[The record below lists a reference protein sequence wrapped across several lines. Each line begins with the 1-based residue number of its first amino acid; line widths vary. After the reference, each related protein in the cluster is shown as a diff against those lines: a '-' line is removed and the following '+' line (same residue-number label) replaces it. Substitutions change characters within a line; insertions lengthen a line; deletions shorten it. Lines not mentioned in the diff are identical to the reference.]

1 MNTMSD
7 LSFSELNALLQCID
21 QYDKSG
27 APHAGEWRESVFTEL
42 RRRFAQFDEAK
53 KTMDAARAARN
64 QA

>member
-1 MNTMSD
+1 MSE
-7 LSFSELNALLQCID
+7 LSFQELNALLECITH
-21 QYDKSG
+21 YEKGG

-53 KTMDAARAARN
+53 KTMDAARAARS